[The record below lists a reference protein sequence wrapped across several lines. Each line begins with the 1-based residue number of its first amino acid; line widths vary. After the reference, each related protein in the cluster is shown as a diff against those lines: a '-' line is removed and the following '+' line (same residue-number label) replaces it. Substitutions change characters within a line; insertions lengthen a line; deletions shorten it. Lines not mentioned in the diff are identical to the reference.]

1 MTLEKLVNN
10 PYLIVIIRNDNK
22 IISIAEECET

>member
-10 PYLIVIIRNDNK
+10 PHLIVIIRNDDK
-22 IISIAEECET
+22 IISIAEERET